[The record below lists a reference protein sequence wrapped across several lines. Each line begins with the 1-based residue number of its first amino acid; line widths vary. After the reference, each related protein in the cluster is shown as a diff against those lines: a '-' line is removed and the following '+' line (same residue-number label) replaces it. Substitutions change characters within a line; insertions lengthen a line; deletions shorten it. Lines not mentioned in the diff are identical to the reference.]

1 MYIYNALITS
11 LFSLITSLSINV
23 VFFMMAKTSLS
34 FNGIEVK
41 FKVFQISVIL
51 IGHPHV
57 IEEEH
62 LIRVINYKF

>member
-1 MYIYNALITS
+1 
-11 LFSLITSLSINV
+11 
-23 VFFMMAKTSLS
+23 MAKTSLS

-62 LIRVINYKF
+62 LIRVINYKC